1 MARRLDEA
9 AALKIKKLK
18 VSGLNAYPESWR
30 YYPFDN
36 LAAHILGFVGYKND
50 KLVGRYG
57 LELYYEPMLKR
68 DALDS
73 KINSFAELFLI

>member
-1 MARRLDEA
+1 M
-9 AALKIKKLK
+9 
-18 VSGLNAYPESWR
+18 SGLNAYPESWR

-57 LELYYEPMLKR
+57 LELYYEPMLKKR
-68 DALDS
+68 RIGL
-73 KINSFAELFLI
+73 KN